1 MADDDSDEE
10 DLWADLDNDDT
21 TTLNVSAN
29 LLVDAGKIAA
39 EPVHKG
45 DADEGKILWVAPV
58 VPGLGNSD
66 KVNTKE
72 KHWYRDEHFKNLPD
86 NNKPPPT
93 MPTVAIVPTG
103 HSPLSTSVGA
113 SVPDAAGSPAAGNG
127 AAAARLI
134 GGDLPKAASSLAL
147 SSFPQ
152 ATAEGMPKA
161 ASTTTSN
168 AGSPFQAA
176 TESLFGANTG
186 SLFTFGADGRIQW

>member
-10 DLWADLDNDDT
+10 DLWADLDDDNT

-29 LLVDAGKIAA
+29 LLADAGKTAV

-72 KHWYRDEHFKNLPD
+72 KHWYRDEHFKNVPD
-86 NNKPPPT
+86 KNKPPPT
-93 MPTVAIVPTG
+93 MPAAAPPTPTG
-103 HSPLSTSVGA
+103 GMAYPASTSVGA
-113 SVPDAAGSPAAGNG
+113 SVGTAAGAPAAGNG
-127 AAAARLI
+127 AAAARQI

-147 SSFPQ
+147 SSLPQ
-152 ATAEGMPKA
+152 ATADGMPRA
-161 ASTTTSN
+161 TSMTDI
-168 AGSPFQAA
+168 S
-176 TESLFGANTG
+176 SLPAFAANTG